1 MYVYRSTRL
10 VGKLYSK
17 EVAERWVAM
26 AKEGA
31 PHGYRVY
38 TQGIGPRDTVV
49 MELEFESFGEIE
61 SYLAAMFEPHGI
73 TDAAMAEWWAKAG
86 VPGGTDEIW
95 NLYASRE

>member
-1 MYVYRSTRL
+1 MYVLRRTRL

-17 EVAERWVAM
+17 EVAERWEVGL
-26 AKEGA
+26 KEGA

-49 MELEFESFGEIE
+49 MELEFASFGEIE
-61 SYLAAMFEPHGI
+61 SMLAGMFNPDGI
-73 TDAAMAEWWAKAG
+73 TDPAAREWWEKVG